1 MAENDFIFNLSQWS
15 LWYIKNKIKIKEM
28 VHKSNINKIQL
39 AAVALMVNQNDAV
52 AAVR

>member
-1 MAENDFIFNLSQWS
+1 
-15 LWYIKNKIKIKEM
+15 M
-28 VHKSNINKIQL
+28 VHESNINKIQL